1 MSVSS
6 ESYPSDPNADR
17 PLPGAESSGWIAFAA
32 ILLFIN
38 GCFTGFWG
46 LAAVL
51 NDEVVTVGGGQGV
64 VIWDV
69 TVWGWTTIVLAIL
82 MVLTSIGLFTGNGA
96 ARWLAILFATI
107 NALVQFAIVT
117 AFPLWAILVIVVDLV
132 IIYHLFAHWRTPETR
147 VHGGAAPPRGTGGIT
162 GGV

>member
-6 ESYPSDPNADR
+6 ESYIPPDRNDDR

-51 NDEVVTVGGGQGV
+51 NDEVVTVGGGAGV

-69 TVWGWTTIVLAIL
+69 TLWGWATIVLAVL
-82 MVLTSIGLFTGNGA
+82 MILTSIGLFTGNSA
-96 ARWLAILFATI
+96 ARWLAIVFATI

-132 IIYHLFAHWRTPETR
+132 IIYHLVGHWRAPAESR
-147 VHGGAAPPRGTGGIT
+147 VAASANVPRGTAGSA
-162 GGV
+162 